1 MADNSLPPSVKPDLI
16 GGHFRTFRKDPTAF
30 LTRMAALGD
39 VTTFRMGSMPAY
51 FVNHPD
57 LVRDILVVNAHKF
70 HKGRA
75 LKRAKNLLGEGL
87 LTSEE
92 DFHLRQRRLVQP
104 AFHKQRIVSYA
115 EAMTSFAERMSGEW
129 QDAKDDGVRDIDH
142 EMMRL
147 TLQIVAKTLFSAD
160 ITDDAD
166 EVGAAMTTIVDLFN
180 FLLLPFSEILEKL
193 PIPHSIRF
201 RRAKA
206 KLDEIIYGFINERR
220 ASGEDKG
227 DLLSMLLLSQDEES
241 GSGMSDVQVH
251 DECLTLFMAGHE
263 TTANLLTWT
272 WYLLS
277 QNPEAERKLHEELD
291 RALNG
296 RVPAFEDLPN
306 LKYAEAVVA
315 ESMRL
320 YPPAWVVGRLAVEE
334 HEFNGYKVAPR
345 SLLLVSEYVMHR
357 DPRYWTDANEFKPER
372 WETLSIK
379 EASQRYIYFPFG
391 GGVRRCIGEQFAWT
405 EGILLLATLARKW
418 KLRLQ
423 PTQKI
428 GLKPQ
433 ITLRPKFGMRM
444 SIEKR

>member
-1 MADNSLPPSVKPDLI
+1 MTTESLPPSVKSDWI
-16 GGHFRTFRKDPTAF
+16 GGHFRTFRKDPTGF
-30 LTRMAALGD
+30 LTRMARLGD
-39 VTTFRMGSMPAY
+39 VTTFRMGSMPAF

-57 LVRDILVVNAHKF
+57 LIRDVLVVNAEKF

-115 EAMTSFAERMSGEW
+115 DAMTEFADRMADEWRDGE
-129 QDAKDDGVRDIDH
+129 VRDIDK
-142 EMMRL
+142 EMTRL

-160 ITDDAD
+160 VTNDTDG
-166 EVGAAMTTIVDLFN
+166 VGAAMNTIVSLFN
-180 FLLLPFSEILEKL
+180 FLLFPFSEILEKL
-193 PIPHSIRF
+193 PLPQSIRF

-206 KLDEIIYGFINERR
+206 KLDEVIYGFINERR

-227 DLLSMLLLSQDEES
+227 DLLSMLLLSQDEQ
-241 GSGMSDVQVH
+241 GGGGMTDVQVR
-251 DECLTLFMAGHE
+251 DECLTLFLAGHE

-277 QNPEAERKLHEELD
+277 QNPEAEAKLHEELD
-291 RALNG
+291 ALGG
-296 RVPAFEDLPN
+296 RVPTFDDLPN
-306 LKYAEAVVA
+306 LKFTEAVIA
-315 ESMRL
+315 ESMRMF
-320 YPPAWVVGRLAVEE
+320 PPAWVVGRLAIAE
-334 HEFNGYKVAPR
+334 HEFNGFKVPSGALILT
-345 SLLLVSEYVMHR
+345 SQFVMHR
-357 DPRYWTDANEFKPER
+357 DARFWDTSDEFKPER
-372 WETLSIK
+372 WATVNIK
-379 EASQRYIYFPFG
+379 EASQRYTYFPFG

-418 KLRLQ
+418 KLRLDPSQ
-423 PTQKI
+423 EI
-428 GLKPQ
+428 GMKPV

-444 SIEKR
+444 KIEKR